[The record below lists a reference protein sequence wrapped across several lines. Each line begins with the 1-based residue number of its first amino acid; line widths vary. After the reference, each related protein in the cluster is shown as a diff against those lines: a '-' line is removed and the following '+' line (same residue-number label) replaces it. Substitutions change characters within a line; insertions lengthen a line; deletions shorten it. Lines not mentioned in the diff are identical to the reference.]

1 MLELVVEVPLVL
13 HCAGHDH
20 VGLLGKQA
28 SRSSPHRAG
37 DFVFPGRP
45 SPARVLTPKEA
56 PAEAGGAIWRG
67 GSIRH
72 VAPSAG

>member
-1 MLELVVEVPLVL
+1 MLELVIEVPLVL

-37 DFVFPGRP
+37 DFRVPR
-45 SPARVLTPKEA
+45 SPEPLRGFMTPKEA
-56 PAEAGGAIWRG
+56 PA
-67 GSIRH
+67 
-72 VAPSAG
+72 